1 METTQLVGE
10 DYRVTVPAN
19 IRKVM
24 GVERGDYV
32 TIDVIEIAKKGE
44 RRYG

>member
-32 TIDVIEIAKKGE
+32 TIDVKEIAKKGNNK
-44 RRYG
+44 